1 LADETGLAKP
11 MVKRRVQ
18 EVAET
23 VLSKAPELITEHSTT
38 KTVAALIENR
48 CTKVLQKFKS

>member
-1 LADETGLAKP
+1 

-38 KTVAALIENR
+38 KTVAALIESR